1 MNDNI
6 TISFPLTRNEVEML
20 WLHLEKEERIKNATW
35 GKKQRLYNYPMEW
48 DVQTFEV
55 IKTACMIDL
64 TDEKIARTAEIW
76 RTTLHNRKTMYWM
89 YSENLWTLIHKRKDK
104 VEIVAKTSML
114 WLLMKWDKNVVMDVV
129 KSKDKRYRDN
139 EQDWIDT
146 LAKMLWMV
154 TGASPYAKTFI
165 KERIQ
170 WTTDE
175 NTSTDSD
182 DDWQPS
188 NDESTPKLT

>member
-6 TISFPLTRNEVEML
+6 TISFPLTRKEVELL
-20 WLHLEKEERIKNATW
+20 WLDLEKEEWIKNAKW
-35 GKKQRLYNYPMEW
+35 KKEVLQNYPNNREL
-48 DVQTFEV
+48 QTFEV

-64 TDEKIARTAEIW
+64 NEEKVARTAEIAY
-76 RTTLHNRKTMYWM
+76 RTFWYRKTNYGI
-89 YSENLWTLIHKRKDK
+89 YSDNFCNLINKRKDK

-114 WLLMKWDKNVVMDVV
+114 WLLMKWDKNVVMEVV
-129 KSKDKRYRDN
+129 KSKDKRYRDT
-139 EQDWIDT
+139 EQDGIDT
-146 LAKMLWMV
+146 LAKMLWLV

-170 WTTDE
+170 WATDE

-182 DDWQPS
+182 DWQQS

>member
-6 TISFPLTRNEVEML
+6 TISFPLTRKEVEML
-20 WLHLEKEERIKNATW
+20 WLDLEKKEWVQNAKW
-35 GKKQRLYNYPMEW
+35 KGKVTQTYPHNR
-48 DVQTFEV
+48 DLQTFEV

-64 TDEKIARTAEIW
+64 NEEKVARTAEISY
-76 RTTLHNRKTMYWM
+76 RTFGNWKTDYWI
-89 YSENLWTLIHKRKDK
+89 YSDNFCNLINKRKDK

-129 KSKDKRYRDN
+129 KAKDKRYRDH
-139 EQDWIDT
+139 EQDGIDT

-175 NTSTDSD
+175 STSTNSD